1 MKAVREIII
10 SGITMLAL
18 DAIYLT
24 VNKQAFLDQIVN
36 IQRTVMQFRIVPA
49 IICYILLIFGLYY
62 FIIRKKR
69 SILDAFIFGLVIYG
83 VYDATN
89 YATLKNYSLN
99 LAIMD
104 TVWGGTLMAATTF
117 ITYTLTSL

>member
-1 MKAVREIII
+1 MKAVKEVII
-10 SGITMLAL
+10 SGITMLLL

-24 VNKQAFLDQIVN
+24 VNKKAFMDQIVN
-36 IQRTVMQFRIVPA
+36 IQRTVMQFRMVPA

-69 SILDAFIFGLVIYG
+69 SILDAFLFGLVIYG
-83 VYDATN
+83 VYDTTN
-89 YATLKNYSLN
+89 YATLKKYSLN

-117 ITYTLTSL
+117 ITYTLTNL

>member
-89 YATLKNYSLN
+89 YATLKNYPLN

>member
-10 SGITMLAL
+10 SGIAMLAL

-49 IICYILLIFGLYY
+49 IVCYILLIFGLYY

-83 VYDATN
+83 VYDTTN
-89 YATLKNYSLN
+89 YATLKKYSLN